1 MDVTLGHDD
10 HTDQFTYYT
19 ARCSLICMTAS
30 IASDRAAEPVSQ
42 RSLTLIT
49 VVLVLGAITTILDT
63 TIVNIA
69 LDRLREHFDASLA
82 DTQWVVTAYLLAY
95 VAVVPASGWASERF
109 GTRRVWIGAVA
120 TFMIGSMLCGF
131 SWSLGSLI
139 VFRVL
144 QGMGGGLVL
153 PVTITI
159 LTRAAGRARLGR
171 AIATIGFIA
180 QLGPI
185 LGPLTGGLILDSV
198 SWSWLF
204 FVNVPICL
212 VAVALAPRILPAG
225 TRDSGQ
231 SLDGLGLALLT
242 PGVVAVA
249 YGINRAV
256 GPGGFGATATWL
268 PLALGVVLLACFAAH
283 SLTAKRATLLDVR
296 LFARRSFG
304 LSSVI
309 VFVSGFSLYAL
320 MFMLP
325 LFYQQVRGESVLATG
340 VLLIPQGIGTM
351 LFIVLNRRLERVDTR
366 LVIAAGVVITV
377 AGVLPFALANA
388 TGGGAILIVGQL
400 LQGFGMGAV
409 SLPVMTVAF
418 AGLSHAETPRGSAA
432 FSVVKQIGAPFGV
445 TVIAVILQHQLSG
458 AATPEAAL
466 DAFRTTFWWALGLT
480 VIPLLLA
487 AFLPASQSADEEVVA
502 VDAA

>member
-1 MDVTLGHDD
+1 
-10 HTDQFTYYT
+10 
-19 ARCSLICMTAS
+19 MTAS
-30 IASDRAAEPVSQ
+30 LEADRSTEPVSQ
-42 RSLTLIT
+42 RRLTLIT
-49 VVLVLGAITTILDT
+49 MVLLLGAITTILDT

-69 LDRLREHFDASLA
+69 LDRLSGHFDASLA

-109 GTRRVWIGAVA
+109 GTRRVWIGAVS
-120 TFMIGSMLCGF
+120 TFMIGSMLCGL

-144 QGMGGGLVL
+144 QGVGGGLVL

-159 LTRAAGRARLGR
+159 LTRAAGRQRIGR
-171 AIATIGFIA
+171 AIATIGFIG

-212 VAVALAPRILPAG
+212 VAVLLAPRILPAG
-225 TRDSGQ
+225 TKDAGQ
-231 SLDGLGLALLT
+231 TLDALGLALLT

-249 YGINRAV
+249 YGINQAV
-256 GPGGFGATATWL
+256 EPGGFGATGCWL
-268 PLALGVVLLACFAAH
+268 PLVVGVMLLGSFAAH
-283 SLTAKRATLLDVR
+283 SLTSRRSTLLDVR

-351 LFIVLNRRLERVDTR
+351 AFILLNGRLAGRFDTR
-366 LVIAAGVVITV
+366 VVIAAGVVVTAI
-377 AGVLPFALANA
+377 GVLPFALAGA
-388 TGGGAILIVGQL
+388 TGGGAVLLGGQL

-409 SLPVMTVAF
+409 SLPVMTLAF

-445 TVIAVILQHQLSG
+445 TVIAVILQHQLS
-458 AATPEAAL
+458 AAGTPEESL
-466 DAFRTTFWWALGLT
+466 DAFRTTFWWALGLSI
-480 VIPLLLA
+480 VPLVLAVFIPGDRRTDR
-487 AFLPASQSADEEVVA
+487 SATTS
-502 VDAA
+502 

>member
-1 MDVTLGHDD
+1 
-10 HTDQFTYYT
+10 
-19 ARCSLICMTAS
+19 MTAS
-30 IASDRAAEPVSQ
+30 LTTDRSTEPVSQ
-42 RSLTLIT
+42 RRLTLIT
-49 VVLVLGAITTILDT
+49 MVLVLGAITTILDT

-69 LDRLREHFDASLA
+69 LDRLSGHFDASLA
-82 DTQWVVTAYLLAY
+82 DTQWVVTAYLLSY

-109 GTRRVWIGAVA
+109 GTRRVWIGAVS
-120 TFMIGSMLCGF
+120 TFMIGSMMCGL

-144 QGMGGGLVL
+144 QGVGGGLVL

-159 LTRAAGRARLGR
+159 LTRAAGRQRIGR
-171 AIATIGFIA
+171 AIATIGFIG

-212 VAVALAPRILPAG
+212 VAVLLAPRILPAG
-225 TRDSGQ
+225 TKDAGQ
-231 SLDGLGLALLT
+231 TLDVLGLALLT

-249 YGINRAV
+249 YGINQAV
-256 GPGGFGATATWL
+256 GPGGFGATGCWL
-268 PLALGVVLLACFAAH
+268 PLVTGVVLLGSFAAH
-283 SLTAKRATLLDVR
+283 SLTSRRSTLLDVR

-351 LFIVLNRRLERVDTR
+351 AFILLNGRLAGRLDTR
-366 LVIAAGVVITV
+366 VVIAAGVVVTAV
-377 AGVLPFALANA
+377 GVLPFALAGA
-388 TGGGAILIVGQL
+388 TGGGAVLLGGQL

-409 SLPVMTVAF
+409 SLPVMTLAF
-418 AGLSHAETPRGSAA
+418 AGLSHAETPGGSAA

-445 TVIAVILQHQLSG
+445 TVIAVILQHQLS
-458 AATPEAAL
+458 AAGTPEESL
-466 DAFRTTFWWALGLT
+466 DAFRTTFWWALGLSI
-480 VIPLLLA
+480 VPLVLAVFIPGDRRTDR
-487 AFLPASQSADEEVVA
+487 SATTT
-502 VDAA
+502 